1 VSWLRKHWH
10 AWQQDKILGRL
21 LRNTGYLFSG
31 NTISLVLSMV
41 QSILAARLLGVEG
54 FGVVGTIT
62 VFTSTINRLFSF
74 RMGELVVKYLGQ
86 YQVEGSKEKSAAVVK
101 AAALVEGA
109 TSTFAFLLLLLLS
122 PLAAQVFAK
131 DPATAP
137 LFMLYGLII
146 PGNLMVETATGVL
159 QVARR
164 FRSQAL
170 VNVGQAVLTALLIAA
185 AFFTNG
191 SMLFVVIAY
200 LLGKLILGVGP
211 MLLALRALRD
221 MLGQG
226 WWHAPLSLLPPW
238 RELAHFALTTNLS
251 ATLNLVVRDSELLW
265 VAYFLTPIDAGYYK
279 VALAIISLVMTPITP
294 FISTTYPEI
303 NHAVAEKAWLPL
315 KRLLQRVSLIAAA
328 WTGAVG
334 VGILL
339 FGNWLIL
346 FYGAEYLPAYP
357 ALLVLLVGFGF
368 ANILFWN
375 RSLNLAQGRPGY
387 PFQVMFW
394 CGLAKV
400 LLTLWLVPIYGV
412 VMQAALLSGYFIV
425 SVGLIAWKG
434 LREMAKQE
442 QNPALEG

>member
-1 VSWLRKHWH
+1 MSWLRNHWH
-10 AWQQDKILGRL
+10 AWQQDPILGRL

-62 VFTSTINRLFSF
+62 VFASTINRLFSF
-74 RMGELVVKYLGQ
+74 RMGELVVKYMGQ
-86 YQVEGSKEKSAAVVK
+86 YQVEGRKDKSAAVVK

-109 TSTFAFLLLLLLS
+109 TSTLAFLLLLLLS
-122 PLAAQVFAK
+122 PWAAEVFAK
-131 DPATAP
+131 DASTAP

-146 PGNLMVETATGVL
+146 PGNLVFESATGVL
-159 QVARR
+159 QVTRK

-170 VNVGQAVLTALLIAA
+170 INVGQAVLTALLIAA

-191 SMLFVVIAY
+191 GMLMVVIAY
-200 LLGKLILGVGP
+200 LLGKLILGTAPV
-211 MLLALRALRD
+211 LLALRALD
-221 MLGQG
+221 DSLGSG
-226 WWHAPLSLLPPW
+226 WFRAPLSLLPPFK
-238 RELAHFALTTNLS
+238 ELAHFALTTNLS

-265 VAYFLTPIDAGYYK
+265 VAYFLAPEAAGYYK

-303 NHAVAEKAWLPL
+303 NHAVAEKAWQPL
-315 KRLLQRVSLIAAA
+315 KRLLKRVTLIAGA

-387 PFQVMFW
+387 PFQVMLA
-394 CGLAKV
+394 CGIAKV
-400 LLTLWLVPIYGV
+400 LLTIWLVPIFGV

-434 LREMAKQE
+434 LRGVKKAEAVWE
-442 QNPALEG
+442 D

>member
-1 VSWLRKHWH
+1 MSWLRSRWH
-10 AWQQDKILGRL
+10 HWQQDRILGRL

-31 NTISLVLSMV
+31 NTISLLLSMV

-62 VFTSTINRLFSF
+62 VFASTINRLFSF

-86 YQVEGSKEKSAAVVK
+86 YQAEGRKDRAAAVVK
-101 AAALVEGA
+101 VAALTEA
-109 TSTFAFLLLLLLS
+109 LTSTLAFILLLLLS
-122 PLAAQVFAK
+122 PLAAQIFAK
-131 DPATAP
+131 DPTTAP

-146 PGNLMVETATGVL
+146 PGNLMTETATGVL
-159 QVARR
+159 QVSRK

-170 VNVGQAVLTALLIAA
+170 INVGQSLLTALLIAA
-185 AFFTNG
+185 AFLTNG
-191 SMLFVVIAY
+191 NMLMVVVAY
-200 LLGKLILGVGP
+200 LLGKLILGMAP
-211 MLLALRALRD
+211 MLLAARALWE
-221 MLGQG
+221 MLGSR
-226 WWHAPLSLLPPW
+226 WWRAPLSLLPPVS
-238 RELAHFALTTNLS
+238 ELSHFAITTNLS

-265 VAYFLTPIDAGYYK
+265 VAYFLTPEAAGYYK
-279 VALAIISLVMTPITP
+279 VALAIIGLVMSPITP

-303 NHAVAEKAWLPL
+303 NHAVADKAWGAL
-315 KRLLQRVSLIAAA
+315 KRLLRRVTLIAAA

-357 ALLVLLVGFGF
+357 ALLVLLVGFGT

-375 RSLNLAQGRPGY
+375 RSLHLAQGRPGY
-387 PFQVMFW
+387 PFQVVLW
-394 CGLAKV
+394 VGLVKLVLSV
-400 LLTLWLVPIYGV
+400 LLVPVYGY
-412 VMQAALLSGYFIV
+412 VMQAALLSGYFVI

-434 LREMAKQE
+434 LQGVWQAERS
-442 QNPALEG
+442 G